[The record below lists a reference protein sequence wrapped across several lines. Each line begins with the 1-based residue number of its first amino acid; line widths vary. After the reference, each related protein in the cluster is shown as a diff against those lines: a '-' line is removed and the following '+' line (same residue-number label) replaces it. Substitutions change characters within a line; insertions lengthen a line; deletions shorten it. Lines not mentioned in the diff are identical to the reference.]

1 MVAALVIGG
10 LFLLGMVIVTG
21 YAVAVLPAGS
31 RMPLNAGVPEYS
43 VWVSRW
49 AGLAAWLGVGVVVYA
64 ILGSLTASAMAGNWE
79 PSVRMLLLPA
89 AMLVV
94 LTAEAGAVIT
104 ARKRLGAETVVA
116 AGAEA
121 AATESPAGTASEAA
135 PEAAPAG
142 TADSE

>member
-49 AGLAAWLGVGVVVYA
+49 AGLAAWLGAGVVVYA

-104 ARKRLGAETVVA
+104 ARKRLGAETVAA

-121 AATESPAGTASEAA
+121 AATETPAGTV